1 VRFPCHID
9 CYQHAHYARSYLK
22 QTILE
27 DLVRTRDIKKV
38 HIKRVLSPAEIE
50 QRMATMSKAHAK
62 KTSVTALSH
71 PVSTW
76 MWQLV
81 DKSKLKESSL
91 EGAKKDKDEEVF
103 GAEVGVREDW
113 SHLNKRRRRARE
125 EKVARDVKW
134 IEKLQSA
141 RASSL
146 S

>member
-1 VRFPCHID
+1 MRFPCHID
-9 CYQHAHYARSYLK
+9 CYHHAYHARSYLK

-50 QRMATMSKAHAK
+50 QRMATMSKAQAK
-62 KTSVTALSH
+62 KKSVTALSH

-81 DKSKLKESSL
+81 DKSKKSSL
-91 EGAKKDKDEEVF
+91 EGTKEDKVEEVF
-103 GAEVGVREDW
+103 GAEVGVGEDL

-125 EKVARDVKW
+125 EKIARDVQW
-134 IEKLQSA
+134 MEKVQSA
-141 RASSL
+141 RASEL
-146 S
+146 T